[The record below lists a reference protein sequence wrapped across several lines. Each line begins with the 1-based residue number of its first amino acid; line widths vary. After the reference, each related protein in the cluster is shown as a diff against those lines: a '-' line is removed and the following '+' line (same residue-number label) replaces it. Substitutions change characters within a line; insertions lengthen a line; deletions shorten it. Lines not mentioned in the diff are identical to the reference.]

1 MKQSNNQSKRDNTPT
16 NTLRDGLLA
25 HSKSVYIP
33 NDTKD
38 YTGVEATFDVLELEE
53 YVAQAVNK
61 AEITMW
67 EKTTKAM
74 MDILQ
79 ENFQYRLMCGEVRDP
94 DGKIDVMQGFV
105 KYQELEPERKKFSE
119 YLEGLKLEL
128 NRDEAPN
135 QEKQNES

>member
-1 MKQSNNQSKRDNTPT
+1 MNSTKGDNTPT
-16 NTLRDGLLA
+16 NTKDLKELLLDHFVNSMPVEVDRDYASVLL
-25 HSKSVYIP
+25 
-33 NDTKD
+33 DR
-38 YTGVEATFDVLELEE
+38 VLQ
-53 YVAQAVNK
+53 QAVNK
-61 AEITMW
+61 AEVTMW
-67 EKTTKAM
+67 GKTTKAM

-79 ENFQYRLMCGEVRDP
+79 ENFHYRLMCGEVRDP
-94 DGKIDVMQGFV
+94 DGKIDVMSEFA